1 MNMTMNMNIRQ
12 NVFSALKAAMIKK
25 DAKVISTLRLI
36 MAAIKD
42 KDIVLKGNGDASGID
57 ETAIILLM
65 QTMIKQRNA
74 SIVLFKQGIREDL
87 VKIEEDEILI
97 ISSFLPKQLNDQ
109 EIEDAVV
116 NAIKLTQSES
126 IKDMGKVINLMKQ
139 NYIGK
144 MDFRIVSAVI
154 KEKLTK

>member
-1 MNMTMNMNIRQ
+1 MNMNMNIRQ

-144 MDFRIVSAVI
+144 MDFRIVSAVV

>member
-1 MNMTMNMNIRQ
+1 MNMDMNIRQ
-12 NVFSALKAAMIKK
+12 NVFTALKAAMIKK

-87 VKIEEDEILI
+87 VKIEEDEI
-97 ISSFLPKQLNDQ
+97 N
-109 EIEDAVV
+109 
-116 NAIKLTQSES
+116 T
-126 IKDMGKVINLMKQ
+126 
-139 NYIGK
+139 
-144 MDFRIVSAVI
+144 
-154 KEKLTK
+154 

>member
-1 MNMTMNMNIRQ
+1 MNMNIRQ
-12 NVFSALKAAMIKK
+12 NVFSSLKAAMIKK
-25 DAKVISTLRLI
+25 DPKVISTLRLI

-144 MDFRIVSAVI
+144 MDFRIVSAVV

>member
-1 MNMTMNMNIRQ
+1 MQNNIRQ

-25 DAKVISTLRLI
+25 DVKVISTLRLI

-57 ETAIILLM
+57 ETAVILLM

-139 NYIGK
+139 DYIGK
-144 MDFRIVSAVI
+144 MDFRIVSKIV

>member
-1 MNMTMNMNIRQ
+1 MDMNIRQ
-12 NVFSALKAAMIKK
+12 NIFTALKAAMIKK

-87 VKIEEDEILI
+87 VKIEEDEILT
-97 ISSFLPKQLNDQ
+97 ISGFLPKQFNEK

-116 NAIKLTQSES
+116 NVIKLTQSVS
-126 IKDMGKVINLMKQ
+126 IKDMGKVIKLMKQ
-139 NYIGK
+139 DYIGK
-144 MDFRIVSAVI
+144 MDFRIVSTIV

>member
-1 MNMTMNMNIRQ
+1 MNMNIRQ

-116 NAIKLTQSES
+116 NAIKLTQSVS

-144 MDFRIVSAVI
+144 MDFRIVSAVV

>member
-1 MNMTMNMNIRQ
+1 MNMNIRQ

-116 NAIKLTQSES
+116 NAIKLTQSVS

-144 MDFRIVSAVI
+144 MDFRIVSRIV
-154 KEKLTK
+154 KEKLLE

>member
-1 MNMTMNMNIRQ
+1 MDMNIRQ
-12 NVFSALKAAMIKK
+12 NIFTALKAAMIKK

-97 ISSFLPKQLNDQ
+97 ISSFLPEQLNEQ

-116 NAIKLTQSES
+116 NAIQLTQSVS

-139 NYIGK
+139 DYIGK
-144 MDFRIVSAVI
+144 MDFRIVSTIV
-154 KEKLTK
+154 KEKLIK

>member
-1 MNMTMNMNIRQ
+1 MNMNIRQ

-25 DAKVISTLRLI
+25 DVKVISTLRLI

-144 MDFRIVSAVI
+144 MDFRIVSAVV

>member
-1 MNMTMNMNIRQ
+1 MNIRQ

-57 ETAIILLM
+57 ETAIIQLM

-144 MDFRIVSAVI
+144 MDFRIVSAVV

>member
-1 MNMTMNMNIRQ
+1 MNIRQ

-109 EIEDAVV
+109 EIEDAVI
-116 NAIKLTQSES
+116 NTIKLTQSVS

-144 MDFRIVSAVI
+144 MDFRIVSAVV

>member
-1 MNMTMNMNIRQ
+1 MNMDINIRKK
-12 NVFSALKAAMIKK
+12 VFTDLKAAMIKK

-97 ISSFLPKQLNDQ
+97 ISSFLPKQLNEQ
-109 EIEDAVV
+109 EIEDAVE
-116 NAIKLTQSES
+116 NAIKLSQSVS
-126 IKDMGKVINLMKQ
+126 IKDMGKVIKLMKQ
-139 NYIGK
+139 DYIGK
-144 MDFRIVSAVI
+144 MDFRIVSTIV
-154 KEKLTK
+154 KEKLIK

>member
-1 MNMTMNMNIRQ
+1 MNIRQ

-97 ISSFLPKQLNDQ
+97 ISSFLPEQLNEQ

-116 NAIKLTQSES
+116 KAIRLTKSES
-126 IKDMGKVINLMKQ
+126 MKDMGKVISLMKQ
-139 NYIGK
+139 DYIGK
-144 MDFRIVSAVI
+144 MDFRIVSRIV
-154 KEKLTK
+154 KEKLIK

>member
-1 MNMTMNMNIRQ
+1 MNMNIRQ

-126 IKDMGKVINLMKQ
+126 IKDMGKVISLMKQ
-139 NYIGK
+139 DYIGK
-144 MDFRIVSAVI
+144 MDFRIVSRIV
-154 KEKLTK
+154 KEKLIK

>member
-1 MNMTMNMNIRQ
+1 MSIRQ
-12 NVFSALKAAMIKK
+12 NVSTALNVAMIKK
-25 DAKVISTLRLI
+25 NVRLINTLRLI
-36 MAAIKD
+36 IAAIKD
-42 KDIVLKGNGDASGID
+42 RDIILKGNGNSSGID
-57 ETAIILLM
+57 EIEITLLM

-144 MDFRIVSAVI
+144 MDFRIVSAVV

>member
-1 MNMTMNMNIRQ
+1 MNMNIRQ

-42 KDIVLKGNGDASGID
+42 KDIVLKGSGDASGID

-144 MDFRIVSAVI
+144 MDFRIVSAVV

>member
-1 MNMTMNMNIRQ
+1 MNMNIRQ

-144 MDFRIVSAVI
+144 MDFRIVSAVV

>member
-1 MNMTMNMNIRQ
+1 MSIRQ
-12 NVFSALKAAMIKK
+12 NVSTALKAAMIKK
-25 DAKVISTLRLI
+25 DVRLINTLRLI
-36 MAAIKD
+36 IAAIKD
-42 KDIVLKGNGDASGID
+42 RDIVLKGNGNSSGID
-57 ETAIILLM
+57 EIEITLLM

-97 ISSFLPKQLNDQ
+97 ISSFLPEQLNEQ

-116 NAIKLTQSES
+116 NAIKLTKSES
-126 IKDMGKVINLMKQ
+126 MKDMGKVISLMKQ
-139 NYIGK
+139 DYIGK
-144 MDFRIVSAVI
+144 MDFRIVSKIV

>member
-1 MNMTMNMNIRQ
+1 MNIRQ

-116 NAIKLTQSES
+116 NAIKLTQSLS

-144 MDFRIVSAVI
+144 MDFRIVSAVV

>member
-1 MNMTMNMNIRQ
+1 MNMDINIRKK
-12 NVFSALKAAMIKK
+12 VFIDLKAAMIKK
-25 DAKVISTLRLI
+25 NSKVISTLRLI

-57 ETAIILLM
+57 ETAIILLL

-97 ISSFLPKQLNDQ
+97 ISSFLPKQLNEQ
-109 EIEDAVV
+109 EIEEAVE
-116 NAIKLTQSES
+116 NAIKLSQSVS
-126 IKDMGKVINLMKQ
+126 IKDMGKVINLMRQ

-144 MDFRIVSAVI
+144 MDFRIVSTIV

>member
-1 MNMTMNMNIRQ
+1 MNMNIRQ

-97 ISSFLPKQLNDQ
+97 ISSFLPKQLNKQ

-116 NAIKLTQSES
+116 NAIKLSQSVS

-144 MDFRIVSAVI
+144 MDFRIVSAVV

>member
-1 MNMTMNMNIRQ
+1 MSIRQ
-12 NVFSALKAAMIKK
+12 NVSTALKAAMIKK
-25 DAKVISTLRLI
+25 DVRLINTLRLI
-36 MAAIKD
+36 IAAIKD
-42 KDIVLKGNGDASGID
+42 RDIVLKGNGNSSGID
-57 ETAIILLM
+57 EIEITLLM

-97 ISSFLPKQLNDQ
+97 ISSFLPKQFNEQ

-116 NAIKLTQSES
+116 NAIKLTQSVS

-139 NYIGK
+139 DYIGK
-144 MDFRIVSAVI
+144 MDFRIVSTIV